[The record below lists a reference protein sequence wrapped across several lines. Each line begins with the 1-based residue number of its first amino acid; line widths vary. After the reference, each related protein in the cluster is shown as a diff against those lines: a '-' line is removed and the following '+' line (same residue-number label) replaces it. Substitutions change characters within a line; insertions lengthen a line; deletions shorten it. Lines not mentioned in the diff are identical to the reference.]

1 MKSQE
6 SHDLS
11 PIEVEVKQEPGVEWW
26 SEKEPWLPKIGERTG
41 CTTKQI
47 MEKLGEEYRMTEPR
61 SAPSNSLNQAP
72 QWSITNDGRQYTGT
86 YQPSMDAEMHSGKFN
101 QQLVPSQNHSHNF
114 QPTSFGW
121 PTSENMQLDPLS
133 APYSNTSNSA
143 RSGNRSLSMP
153 SLAAGPSLETR
164 VTIGDS
170 TAIDPRLLSIQ
181 PVFPSIDALLIVA
194 T

>member
-1 MKSQE
+1 
-6 SHDLS
+6 
-11 PIEVEVKQEPGVEWW
+11 
-26 SEKEPWLPKIGERTG
+26 
-41 CTTKQI
+41 
-47 MEKLGEEYRMTEPR
+47 
-61 SAPSNSLNQAP
+61 
-72 QWSITNDGRQYTGT
+72 
-86 YQPSMDAEMHSGKFN
+86 MDAQMHSGQFN
-101 QQLVPSQNHSHNF
+101 QQSVASQNSFHNF

-133 APYSNTSNSA
+133 APYSNMPNSA
-143 RSGNRSLSMP
+143 RAENRSLSMP

-164 VTIGDS
+164 VTISDS